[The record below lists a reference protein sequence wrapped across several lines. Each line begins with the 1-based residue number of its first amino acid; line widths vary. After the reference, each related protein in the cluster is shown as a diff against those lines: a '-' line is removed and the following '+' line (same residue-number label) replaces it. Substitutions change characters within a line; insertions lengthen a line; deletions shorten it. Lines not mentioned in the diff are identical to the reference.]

1 VYLVRY
7 STLNRFV
14 VAMVAIL
21 ALFHIAGCKKAAV
34 NPFPGS
40 GEIAGWQKNGD
51 VRVFDAKNL
60 WEYIDGDAEQYV
72 KAGVVSTS
80 TADYNYQARLEAV
93 IDVHT
98 MGDAEGAR
106 KIMDGARAGD
116 ARPVQLGDG
125 GLEYSQSITFR
136 KGVYLVRIV
145 AYQSYGDGPQA
156 LLALAH
162 GVEAKL

>member
-1 VYLVRY
+1 MRLLHW
-7 STLNRFV
+7 SKAV
-14 VAMVAIL
+14 VAVVSVVALLSIP
-21 ALFHIAGCKKAAV
+21 GCKKQKV
-34 NPFPGS
+34 SPFPAS
-40 GEIAGWQKNGD
+40 GEIAGWQKTGET
-51 VRVFDAKNL
+51 RVFAAKNL

-93 IDVHT
+93 VDVHA
-98 MGDAEGAR
+98 MGDADGAR
-106 KIMDGARAGD
+106 KILEGAKSGD
-116 ARPVQLGDG
+116 AHAVQLGDG
-125 GLEYSQSITFR
+125 GVAYAQSVTFR

-145 AYQSYGDGPQA
+145 AYQSYKDGPEA

>member
-1 VYLVRY
+1 MQFAKPPKAVI
-7 STLNRFV
+7 
-14 VAMVAIL
+14 AIISVL
-21 ALFHIAGCKKAAV
+21 IVFTASGCKKQKIS
-34 NPFPGS
+34 PFPGS
-40 GEIAGWQKNGD
+40 GEIAGWQRTGD
-51 VRVFDAKNL
+51 ARVFDAKDL
-60 WEYIDGDAEQYV
+60 WQYIDGDSEQYV

-98 MGDAEGAR
+98 MKNA
-106 KIMDGARAGD
+106 DGARTILQGAQAGD

-125 GLEYSQSITFR
+125 GVAYPQSITFR

-145 AYQSYGDGPQA
+145 AYQSYADGPQA
-156 LLALAH
+156 LMALAH